1 MLREYRDP
9 LQHHDAHRLDDG
21 HILYA
26 ALEPLLGEQAAA
38 VRGGVPGSKAAGGTV
53 WADTIREVGPD
64 GELLWSWRA
73 ADHLDPAE

>member
-1 MLREYRDP
+1 MLREHRDP

-53 WADTIREVGPD
+53 WATRSARSGRTANSCGP
-64 GELLWSWRA
+64 GVPRTT
-73 ADHLDPAE
+73 